1 MTVLQDASKKKQW
14 GLTRNVE
21 DFWGLPLK
29 IKIYWGFLGASW
41 GLPAIFSLTGHKF
54 CSCRLKKLCLA
65 WKSSQKTFINT

>member
-29 IKIYWGFLGASW
+29 IKIYWGFLGASSMLYITYVSLLMYFVVESPPPSH
-41 GLPAIFSLTGHKF
+41 GL
-54 CSCRLKKLCLA
+54 
-65 WKSSQKTFINT
+65 